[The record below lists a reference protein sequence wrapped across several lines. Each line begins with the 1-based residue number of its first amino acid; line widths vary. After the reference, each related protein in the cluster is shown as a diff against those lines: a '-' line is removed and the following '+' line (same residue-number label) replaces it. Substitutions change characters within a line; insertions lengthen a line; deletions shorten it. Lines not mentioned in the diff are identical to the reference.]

1 MAKFICGCNETDVTT
16 FDGRTISDARNGL
29 RQALNISDDMRVLL
43 NSNEVSDIQTVVRAD
58 DEIEWVRQGGVK
70 GN

>member
-16 FDGRTISDARNGL
+16 FDGRVVSEARNGL
-29 RQALNISDDMRVLL
+29 RQALNISDDMKVLL
-43 NSNEVSDIQTVVRAD
+43 NSNEITDMNTVIRAD
-58 DEIEWVRQGGVK
+58 DEIEWVKPGGTK